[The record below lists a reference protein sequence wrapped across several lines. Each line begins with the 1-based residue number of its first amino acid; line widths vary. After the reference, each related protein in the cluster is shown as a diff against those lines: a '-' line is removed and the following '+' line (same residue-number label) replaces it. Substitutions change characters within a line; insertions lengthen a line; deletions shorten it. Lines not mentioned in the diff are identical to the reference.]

1 MNYYEVATKIDVSSA
16 GFIGI
21 RREDNLIYV
30 DKTQFIYQLAFDK
43 NFRFLSRPRRFGKST
58 IVDTLEELFLH
69 GVKPYDGHDSY
80 FKGLDIEKLWTDDKQ
95 YAVMRLD
102 FSHFTT
108 EERHNL
114 EAFKQA
120 LKDKVKKFAQK
131 FALIFDDNS
140 TFA

>member
-21 RREDNLIYV
+21 REDNLIYV

-108 EERHNL
+108 EEATTLKLSNKRSKIRSKSLLKNL
-114 EAFKQA
+114 
-120 LKDKVKKFAQK
+120 L
-131 FALIFDDNS
+131 
-140 TFA
+140 